1 MNVKAVSINK
11 RRLLKLSAF
20 AILLVFLALA
30 GWRWMEFPGK
40 NLTTTVYAQQE
51 AMLDRRISQV
61 EQRFYYLE
69 TRLDRLETASRY
81 PGTLPGSS
89 TISQVQISQMR
100 TDLDS
105 VRAEIDSLRTRVGEV
120 ECGLLKVDERTLT
133 PAARQRRRSL
143 QGQTEPCRANP
154 DGPITLSARP

>member
-1 MNVKAVSINK
+1 MNVKAVSIIN

-20 AILLVFLALA
+20 AILLVFLALT
-30 GWRWMEFPGK
+30 GWRWMRFPSED
-40 NLTTTVYAQQE
+40 LTTTAYAQSD
-51 AMLDRRISQV
+51 AMVNSRISQI

-69 TRLDRLETASRY
+69 SRLDRLETSSRY
-81 PGTLPGSS
+81 PGTLSGSS
-89 TISQVQISQMR
+89 TMSQVQISQMR

-105 VRAEIDSLRTRVGEV
+105 MRAEIDSLRTRVGEV

-133 PAARQRRRSL
+133 PAARQRRRSA

>member
-1 MNVKAVSINK
+1 MNVKAVSINN

-20 AILLVFLALA
+20 AILLVFLALG
-30 GWRWMEFPGK
+30 GWRWMRFPSED
-40 NLTTTVYAQQE
+40 LTTTVYAQQD

-69 TRLDRLETASRY
+69 TRLDRLESASRY
-81 PGTLPGSS
+81 PSALPGSS
-89 TISQVQISQMR
+89 TASQVQISQMR

-105 VRAEIDSLRTRVGEV
+105 ARAELDSLRSRIGEV

-133 PAARQRRRSL
+133 PAARQRRRSA